1 MSKKLVITGASRGIG
16 NALVQL
22 ASAYGHSVYA
32 LSRNI
37 SQIKKT
43 AQVNPIEIDITDENT
58 LSVFLDQLQ
67 KEGVKIDA
75 LINNAGVLINKPF
88 GETSAEDF
96 ELVYRVNVFGL
107 ASLTRILIPFI
118 EPKGHVVNISSIGG
132 IDGSSKFPGLA
143 AYSSSKGAVNILT
156 ELLAE
161 EYKDTGPAFNSL
173 ALGAV
178 QTEMLSQA
186 FPGFQAKVTAKDI
199 ANYILK
205 FALEGQ
211 QFFNGKV
218 IPSFIINTLKEL
230 WIKFY
235 LLFLKNLK
243 PRFISF

>member
-1 MSKKLVITGASRGIG
+1 MSKILVITGASRGIG

-22 ASAYGHSVYA
+22 ASAYGYHVYA

-37 SQIKKT
+37 SSIKKT
-43 AQVNPIEIDITDENT
+43 AQVHPIEIDISDENT

-67 KEGVKIDA
+67 KEEVKIDV

-88 GETSAEDF
+88 AETTAEDF
-96 ELVYRVNVFGL
+96 ELLYRVNVFGL
-107 ASLTRILIPFI
+107 ASLTRMLIPQI
-118 EPKGHVVNISSIGG
+118 DPKGHVVNISSIGG

-161 EYKDTGPAFNSL
+161 EYKVTGPAFNSL

-178 QTEMLSQA
+178 QTEMLALA
-186 FPGFQAKVTAKDI
+186 FPGFQAPVTAEEI
-199 ANYILK
+199 ADYILK

-211 QFFNGKV
+211 QFFNGKI
-218 IPSFIINTLKEL
+218 IPVSSST
-230 WIKFY
+230 
-235 LLFLKNLK
+235 
-243 PRFISF
+243 P

>member
-16 NALVQL
+16 HALVQL
-22 ASAYGHSVYA
+22 ASAYGHHVYA

-37 SQIKKT
+37 SSIKKT
-43 AQVNPIEIDITDENT
+43 AKVNPIQIDITDENT

-67 KEGVKIDA
+67 KERVKIDV

-88 GETSAEDF
+88 TETTAEDF
-96 ELVYRVNVFGL
+96 ESLYRVNVFGL
-107 ASLTRILIPFI
+107 ASLTRLLIPLI
-118 EPKGHVVNISSIGG
+118 DTKGHVVNISSIGG

-161 EYKDTGPAFNSL
+161 EYKVTGPAFNSL

-178 QTEMLSQA
+178 QTEMFAKA
-186 FPGFQAKVTAKDI
+186 FPSFQAPVTAEEI
-199 ANYILK
+199 ADYILK

-211 QFFNGKV
+211 QFFNGKI
-218 IPSFIINTLKEL
+218 IPVSSST
-230 WIKFY
+230 
-235 LLFLKNLK
+235 
-243 PRFISF
+243 P